1 MKKSKFFSNEVKIA
15 LAAIV
20 AIVILF
26 FGMQFLKGLNMFST
40 NVSYFVRFDNISG
53 LTPSSPIFANGYKV
67 GVVQRIDFN
76 YARPDVVVAQV
87 GLDRQIRLP
96 KDTHAEITSDLLG
109 NVQLQLRF
117 GSDFTSLLPPG
128 DTISGQMQQGMMSKA
143 AAMLPQLELMLPKLD
158 SILSSVNSLL
168 ADPALRGSVH
178 NVEAITA
185 TLTTT
190 TRQLNQL
197 SASLNREMPQMLSKA
212 EGTLANTEQLTAQ
225 LTALDLSQTMQRV
238 DAALA
243 NVEQLTAQLS
253 SGDGTVGLL
262 MRDAQL
268 YNNITSTMRDVDSLL
283 VDFKL
288 HPRRYINVS
297 VFGRKEK

>member
-1 MKKSKFFSNEVKIA
+1 MKNSKFFSNEVKIA

-53 LTPSSPIFANGYKV
+53 LTPSSPIYANGYKV
-67 GVVQRIDFN
+67 GVVQHINFN

-117 GSDFTSLLPPG
+117 GSDFTSLLTPG

-143 AAMLPQLELMLPKLD
+143 SAMLPQLEQMLPKLD

-178 NVEAITA
+178 HVEAITA

-197 SASLNREMPQMLSKA
+197 SASLNREVPQMLTKA
-212 EGTLANTEQLTAQ
+212 DGTLANTEQLTAQ
-225 LTALDLSQTMQRV
+225 LAALDLSQTMQRV